1 MTSII
6 TTMFADEIALIAG
19 GVTEGP
25 DGKSC
30 TEHDDVFG
38 KPAGSERSDDPFSP
52 ITLGTGADL

>member
-19 GVTEGP
+19 GVTESP

-30 TEHDDVFG
+30 TEQGDFPG
-38 KPAGSERSDDPFSP
+38 KPTGSEEWGGPLQIDLNTESP
-52 ITLGTGADL
+52 V